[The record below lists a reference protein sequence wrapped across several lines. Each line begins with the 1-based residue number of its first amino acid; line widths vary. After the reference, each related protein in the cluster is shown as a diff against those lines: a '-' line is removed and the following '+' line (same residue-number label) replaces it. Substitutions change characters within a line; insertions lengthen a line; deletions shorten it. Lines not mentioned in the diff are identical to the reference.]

1 LKRRQGSEEV
11 RASVI
16 IPAYNAEK
24 TLAQCLTAC
33 LNQTLPAHE
42 IIVVDDGS
50 RDDTA
55 RVAATFPVRCVR
67 QDNAGPASARNHGA
81 ACAAGD
87 IFVFT
92 DADCIP
98 EPDWLEQ
105 LLKGFEEDVAAVG
118 GTYGIANPGSRLA
131 RMIYREIADRHARLP
146 ADVDFLGSFNVAYRR
161 EIFESLHGFD
171 ERFREASGEDND
183 LAYRIQDLGGRMRF
197 MPKARVAHYHPQR
210 LLPYLRTQ
218 MRHGFWRVPLY
229 AKHPGRV
236 RRGDRYAGLAELL
249 LPPLMLGLAG
259 GLPLA
264 MVFDSIRWCWA
275 GGAWLYLVLRAPLPY
290 RLARRSRDPAMAAFI
305 VVAALRDMARAVGMA
320 AGIGRYLLDQWKGP
334 SLK

>member
-1 LKRRQGSEEV
+1 L

-24 TLAQCLTAC
+24 TLAQCLSAC

-50 RDDTA
+50 TDDTA
-55 RVAATFPVRCVR
+55 RIAASFPVRYVR
-67 QDNAGPASARNHGA
+67 QNNAGPASARNRGA

-87 IFVFT
+87 IVVFT

-105 LLKGFEEDVAAVG
+105 LLKGFADDTAAVG

-131 RMIYREIADRHARLP
+131 RMIHQEIVDRHARLP
-146 ADVDFLGSFNVAYRR
+146 GEVDFLGSFNVAYRR
-161 EIFESLHGFD
+161 DIFDSLHGFD
-171 ERFREASGEDND
+171 EQFREASGEDND

-197 MPKARVAHYHPQR
+197 MPKARVAHYHPER
-210 LLPYLRTQ
+210 LWPYLRTQ
-218 MRHGFWRVPLY
+218 MRHGFWRVRLY
-229 AKHPGRV
+229 AKHPRRV

-249 LPPLMLGLAG
+249 LPPLVLGLAG
-259 GLPLA
+259 SLPLA
-264 MVFDSIRWCWA
+264 FVFEPIRWCWA
-275 GGAWLYLVLRAPLPY
+275 GGAWIYLVLRVPLPF
-290 RLARRSRDPAMAAFI
+290 RLARRANDSTMAAFF
-305 VVAALRDMARAVGMA
+305 VVAALRDMARAMGMA
-320 AGIGRYLLDQWKGP
+320 FGVGHCVLVRWKRAASNLP
-334 SLK
+334 